1 MTENVQHKKLVDS
14 GGGFFLDE
22 DNLIEEKQKE
32 LDIVEEPCKYLNK
45 LNQLENNLN
54 KIYFRSGS

>member
-1 MTENVQHKKLVDS
+1 MNENVQHKKLVDS

-32 LDIVEEPCKYLNK
+32 LDLVEEPCKYKSTESACTK
-45 LNQLENNLN
+45 L
-54 KIYFRSGS
+54 K